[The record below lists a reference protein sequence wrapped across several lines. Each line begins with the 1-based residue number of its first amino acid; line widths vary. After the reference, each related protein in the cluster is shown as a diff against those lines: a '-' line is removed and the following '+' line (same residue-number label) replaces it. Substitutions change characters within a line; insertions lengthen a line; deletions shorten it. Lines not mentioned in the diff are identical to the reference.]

1 MTSQDLQHYYR
12 LRINVSGFRLEDIKV
27 ELIEENRP
35 ASPSRGSEQGDKPER
50 KIKVKIIAKRDTVL
64 KNAAKDKH
72 DESKEF
78 VKYFE
83 IVPKYD
89 QELGKF
95 INQIDEPKS
104 MKYYTDKKNPS
115 YLIVEFKSTAISED
129 VYVTLDDSV
138 DSLME
143 AAARSLLN
151 VRNLDDL
158 KYTIQNPFT
167 GLSSANKNG
176 GPDSQEDMQ
185 TASIIRDLNSAALN
199 TFTPVR
205 ILDNNNVQII
215 LNVPYLVRTVEF
227 VNMSKLKSKAS
238 LGMLPENHLIVKLD
252 GLKLDMQANTS
263 KENVTSSFTKQL
275 SLPKGTD
282 TSRLKY
288 VFDEKLHSLTIEAPL
303 VF

>member
-12 LRINVSGFRLEDIKV
+12 LRVNVSGFRLEDIKV
-27 ELIEENRP
+27 ELVEDLVTNGGAEK
-35 ASPSRGSEQGDKPER
+35 SER
-50 KIKVKIIAKRDTVL
+50 KIRVKITAKRDTVL
-64 KNAAKDKH
+64 KSAVKDKH

-104 MKYYTDKKNPS
+104 MKYYTDKKNAS

-167 GLSSANKNG
+167 GLSSANNKNGG
-176 GPDSQEDMQ
+176 GPDSTEDMQ

-199 TFTPVR
+199 TFTPMR
-205 ILDNNNVQII
+205 ILDNNNVQIV

-227 VNMSKLKSKAS
+227 VNMSKLGKSAKS
-238 LGMLPENHLIVKLD
+238 LDMGMLPENHLLVKLD
-252 GLKLDMQANTS
+252 GLKLDMQASTC
-263 KENVTSSFTKQL
+263 KENVSSSFTKKL

-288 VFDEKLHSLTIEAPL
+288 VFDNKLHSLTIEAPL